1 MTECSRDRDEVI
13 FHHCMDSGGG
23 AVLKGHQKG
32 HEGVSVQSL
41 KEIVNTWFVLLNHR
55 EDNTE
60 DSSKKSDE
68 FSHIWCEWI
77 SVCMRIYRQIAPD
90 CMFRNANQIRLL
102 LFKSQC
108 KSLSVGLIIYKVK
121 WS

>member
-1 MTECSRDRDEVI
+1 MTECSTDRDEVI

-77 SVCMRIYRQIAPD
+77 SVCICAFLDKLLPTACSGMQIKFVY
-90 CMFRNANQIRLL
+90 CFSNLNVRV
-102 LFKSQC
+102 
-108 KSLSVGLIIYKVK
+108 SV
-121 WS
+121 WD

>member
-23 AVLKGHQKG
+23 AMLKGHQKG

-41 KEIVNTWFVLLNHR
+41 KETVNTWFVLLNHR
-55 EDNTE
+55 EDITE

-77 SVCMRIYRQIAPD
+77 SVCICAFIYK
-90 CMFRNANQIRLL
+90 LL
-102 LFKSQC
+102 PTGRECKSNLFTAFKSQY
-108 KSLSVGLIIYKVK
+108 KNLSVGLIIKK
-121 WS
+121 